1 MNNSDS
7 KRSFSLLAILILI
20 TLLPLTIA
28 ILFISITSVYQLRSN
43 LEAASRNQLYIA
55 SSNLSNHCNEKQIS
69 YATADR
75 FNDYIDSLDNK
86 SIEMSILITGSP
98 SVSSIKNENGYR
110 IRDIEADS
118 SVLDNPQLLTEGV
131 YKNDLVINGVDY
143 YGYFTPIVVNDQ
155 VIGVA
160 LASQTKDEIRGQ
172 IRSVVMIVVI
182 SSLITFVFFII
193 LITLITRKISST
205 VRHINSNVDVL
216 SKGRLDVHSSG
227 NISRIS
233 EMNSLLSATN
243 SLSCNLNDT
252 IGNVKQVSTGLITNV
267 EDVTVL
273 SESSAQKA
281 EQIAYAMRELAIATN
296 QISDHVADISTQMND
311 MGQSIND
318 ISIGVE
324 SLNQR
329 SSIIID
335 CNENAL
341 TSLHKIR
348 ETNTRTVDAVKDI
361 ADQINETN
369 ESIISINEVVDLILK
384 ISDQTKLLSLNAS
397 IEAARAGEA
406 GKGFA
411 VVADEIRKLSEQSA
425 SGAER
430 IRVLAQTIIE
440 KSSKSVNLSNEVYS
454 LIEQESSIVSQT
466 DDQYKML
473 TENINLSAESINAI
487 SQKTIALSN
496 AKEKVIENVDGLG
509 AISQQ
514 TASSNEEI
522 TSNIEEI
529 NDDVHTISDNCTTL
543 NNMADELNL
552 AISYFR

>member
-118 SVLDNPQLLTEGV
+118 SVLDNPQLLTEGI

-172 IRSVVMIVVI
+172 IRSVVMTVII

-193 LITLITRKISST
+193 LITLIARKISST

-318 ISIGVE
+318 ISNGVS

-348 ETNTRTVDAVKDI
+348 ETNTRTVEAVKGI